1 MHTASCAVSSAW
13 GSEGAD
19 VFLESLE
26 IDHAFG
32 ENSIDERT
40 RTAQKLGGPLH
51 RWRRG
56 RTGRRG
62 VDRGLRFPNL
72 CALFVK
78 LASGQLGE
86 AATSVC
92 HKRELHA
99 EREVGER
106 LELMVADW
114 YDLLALF
121 PAVAEQRRIV
131 ADQDNHGDAVAEL
144 RQHLLDEPCVISWKR
159 TLISANGPL
168 RGGRSR
174 ASASLRCVYGLGS
187 FIES

>member
-1 MHTASCAVSSAW
+1 M
-13 GSEGAD
+13 
-19 VFLESLE
+19 ESLE
-26 IDHAFG
+26 IDHAFR

-40 RTAQKLGGPLH
+40 RAAQQLGGPRH
-51 RWRRG
+51 RWGGG

-62 VDRGLRFPNL
+62 VYVGLRFPNL

-78 LASGQLGE
+78 VARGQFGE

-92 HKRELHA
+92 HERELHA

-131 ADQDNHGDAVAEL
+131 ADQDNHGDVVAKL
-144 RQHLLDEPCVISWKR
+144 RQDLLDEPRVD
-159 TLISANGPL
+159 LVEA
-168 RGGRSR
+168 
-174 ASASLRCVYGLGS
+174 
-187 FIES
+187 